1 APCVIFFDEIDA
13 LAPARGLRV
22 DSGATDRIVNQLL
35 AEMDG
40 IAPLKNVVVIAA
52 TNRPD
57 IMDPALL
64 RPGRFDRIVYVPP
77 PDESA
82 RFEILKV
89 HIRGLRVS
97 DDIKDGDYKYL
108 RDLARRTEG
117 YTGADL
123 AALVR
128 EAAML
133 ALRETIR
140 SNSGQVKPVD
150 IEHFEEA
157 LKTVPPSLSKQDI
170 ARFEEMARNLRRA
183 LRGL

>member
-1 APCVIFFDEIDA
+1 
-13 LAPARGLRV
+13 
-22 DSGATDRIVNQLL
+22 
-35 AEMDG
+35 
-40 IAPLKNVVVIAA
+40 
-52 TNRPD
+52 
-57 IMDPALL
+57 LL

-77 PDESA
+77 PDEDA

-89 HIRGLRVS
+89 HVGHIKRLS
-97 DDIKDGDYKYL
+97 DEVKNGDYEYL
-108 RDLARRTEG
+108 RNLARRTEG

-123 AALVR
+123 AALVK

-140 SNSGQVKPVD
+140 SESNDVRPVS

-157 LKTVPPSLSKQDI
+157 LKRVPPSLTKQDI
-170 ARFEEMARNLRRA
+170 ARYEEIAKNLRRA